1 MKLVRARDLAQ
12 RSFGLVASAVGY
24 LQDGKAGA
32 PPNPLLLL
40 IRSANALAQ
49 RILDQPSPVATPAQ
63 RRTLL
68 ALSSQLRAMTSRI
81 VITAQGSDPKSVEGE
96 LAELVRR
103 TLELIERATA
113 EPPAIAGNER
123 NVIDVEAIE
132 S

>member
-1 MKLVRARDLAQ
+1 MKLVKARDLAQ

-24 LQDGKAGA
+24 LQDSRAGSA
-32 PPNPLLLL
+32 PNPLLLL
-40 IRSANALAQ
+40 IRSANALAE
-49 RILDQPSPVATPAQ
+49 RILEQPSPVATPAQ

-81 VITAQGSDPKSVEGE
+81 VITAEGSDPKSVEGE

-103 TLELIERATA
+103 TFELIDRVTA
-113 EPPAIAGNER
+113 EPPALAQDKR
-123 NVIDVEAIE
+123 DVIDVDAIE